1 MATSKDSIVQ
11 DVKKYIDELKKNGFP
26 VQRVLLF
33 GSWASGMAG
42 EESDVD
48 IALISHV
55 FTGDRFEDRRKIVPL
70 RRSINSRIEPL
81 PFTPQ
86 DFNEG
91 GNLVDEIAQH
101 SEEIP

>member
-1 MATSKDSIVQ
+1 
-11 DVKKYIDELKKNGFP
+11 
-26 VQRVLLF
+26 
-33 GSWASGMAG
+33 MAG
-42 EESDVD
+42 EDSDVD
-48 IALISHV
+48 IALISQA

-70 RRSINSRIEPL
+70 RRSINNRIEPL

-101 SEEIP
+101 SEEIV

>member
-1 MATSKDSIVQ
+1 MATSKDSILQ

-81 PFTPQ
+81 PFTLQ